1 MTDVADTVS
10 IVTAVY
16 NGEKTIRRTIES
28 VLAQTVP
35 CREYTVVDGLSADRT
50 VEIAREYQEK
60 FREKGISYRILS
72 EKDRGIYDAM
82 NKGIAL
88 SEGTIIG
95 MINSDD
101 WYEPDAVKTVLET
114 YAASHF
120 DMMYADL
127 RMYKDGR
134 EIGIKRSRRMKH
146 YITSRHWNHPTTFIT
161 KHKYE
166 TYRYP
171 CRSVYDDLDMLL
183 TAYRDKWN
191 IVVVN
196 KILAN
201 YSLGGSSN
209 RKTREEIMTR
219 FHDKYRIYRENG
231 YSRLYIFECAAMELG
246 KAILA

>member
-1 MTDVADTVS
+1 MTDTVS

-16 NGEKTIRRTIES
+16 NGEKTIRRAIES
-28 VLAQTVP
+28 VLNQTVA
-35 CREYTVVDGLSADRT
+35 CKEYTVVDGLSSDHT
-50 VEIAREYQEK
+50 VEIAQEYRERFQ
-60 FREKGISYRILS
+60 EKGISYRILS

-82 NKGIAL
+82 NKGISL

-101 WYEPDAVKTVLET
+101 WYEPNAVETVLSA
-114 YAASHF
+114 YAKSHF

-127 RMYKDGR
+127 RMYKNGR
-134 EIGIKRSRRMKH
+134 EIGIKRSRKMKH

-161 KHKYE
+161 KQKYE
-166 TYRYP
+166 TYQYP
-171 CRSVYDDLDMLL
+171 CLSVYDDLDMLL

-196 KILAN
+196 EVLAN

-209 RKTREEIMTR
+209 RKTREEILNR

-231 YSRLYIFECAAMELG
+231 YSRLYILECAAMELG